1 MKRFN
6 LWMLVAI
13 LSCGL
18 LTTSCSEIDNPAP
31 VRELSNSIDE
41 FWDMPGNAGD
51 PEVVAA
57 LQSIENVISW
67 LTTTIPLR
75 ALSSSRWY

>member
-13 LSCGL
+13 LSGGL
-18 LTTSCSEIDNPAP
+18 LATSCSESDNPVP
-31 VRELSNSIDE
+31 DSNLSKSIDE
-41 FWDMPGNAGD
+41 FWDLPGNAGD

-57 LQSIENVISW
+57 LK
-67 LTTTIPLR
+67 
-75 ALSSSRWY
+75 

>member
-1 MKRFN
+1 MQPERTFFNSKTTINMKRLN

-18 LTTSCSEIDNPAP
+18 LTTSCSEIDNPVP

-51 PEVVAA
+51 PEVVAES
-57 LQSIENVISW
+57 L
-67 LTTTIPLR
+67 
-75 ALSSSRWY
+75 